1 MGQLDGLV
9 AAKLAQRRE
18 QGTFRNLKTVEG
30 QIDFTSN
37 DYLGFARSKELK
49 KRISEAEKI
58 FSETGVG
65 STGSRLLTGNS
76 KLAEQVEQQIA
87 AFHGSETAL
96 IFNSGYDANVGLYS
110 SLGRIAK
117 YIVYDELIHASVHD
131 GMRLSRAELKSFKHN
146 DVESLLLVLSELDG
160 PAVVAV
166 ESVYSMDGDL
176 SPLKEL
182 VAVCKD
188 FDAAIIVDEAHA
200 VGLFGEGRGRVSE
213 LGLAGDVY
221 ARLVTFSKALGC
233 HGAAVLCNDNLRQF
247 LVNHARSL
255 IFSTFTSNHSLLAVK
270 CVYDMLSYNRYS
282 NLNIRYLIEL
292 FNQLMKYVSGVH
304 QVGGESPILGVIVP
318 GNEVVRAV
326 ASAMQNDGFDVRP
339 IVSPTV
345 PKGTERIR
353 ICLHEFN
360 TEEEVKGLINSLEKA
375 VKNVN

>member
-1 MGQLDGLV
+1 MGQLDGIV
-9 AAKLAQRRE
+9 AAKLAHRKE
-18 QGTFRNLKTVEG
+18 QGTFRSLKTAEG

-49 KRISEAEKI
+49 KRISEAEKE
-58 FSETGVG
+58 FSENGVG

-76 KLAEQVEQQIA
+76 ELAEQVEKQVA
-87 AFHGSETAL
+87 KFHNAETAL
-96 IFNSGYDANVGLYS
+96 IFNSGYDANVGLFS
-110 SLGRIAK
+110 SLGRNVDF
-117 YIVYDELIHASVHD
+117 IVYDELIHASVHD
-131 GMRLSRAELKSFKHN
+131 GMRLSRAELVRFRHN
-146 DVESLLLVLSELDG
+146 DVSSLDEVLSKLDG
-160 PAVVAV
+160 AVMVAV

-176 SPLKEL
+176 SPLREI
-182 VAVCKD
+182 VAVVQKNNAD
-188 FDAAIIVDEAHA
+188 LIVDEAHA

-213 LGLAGDVY
+213 LGLEGEVY

-233 HGAAVLCNDNLRQF
+233 HGAAVLCNHNLRQF

-270 CVYDMLSYNRYS
+270 CVYDMLSDIDYS
-282 NLNIRYLIEL
+282 DLNISYLVVL
-292 FNQLMKYVSGVH
+292 FNQLMKDVSGV
-304 QVGGESPILGVIVP
+304 QQIGGESPILGVIVA
-318 GNEVVRAV
+318 GNAQVRAV

-360 TEEEVKGLINSLEKA
+360 TEDEVKGLISSLQKA
-375 VKNVN
+375 VKYVG

>member
-9 AAKLAQRRE
+9 AAKLAQRKK

-49 KRISEAEKI
+49 KRISEAEKQ

-110 SLGRIAK
+110 SLGRVAK

-176 SPLKEL
+176 APLKEL
-182 VAVCKD
+182 VTVCKD
-188 FDAAIIVDEAHA
+188 FDAALIVDEAHA

-213 LGLAGDVY
+213 LGLEEDVY

-255 IFSTFTSNHSLLAVK
+255 IFSTFMSNHSLLAVK
-270 CVYDMLSYNRYS
+270 CVYDMLSVCDYS
-282 NLNIRYLIEL
+282 DLNISHLITL
-292 FNQLMKYVSGVH
+292 FNQSMKGLSGVR
-304 QVGGESPILGVIVP
+304 QIGGESPILGVIIA
-318 GNEVVRAV
+318 GNAEVRAV

-360 TEEEVKGLINSLEKA
+360 TEDEVKGLITSLQKA
-375 VKNVN
+375 IKNVG